1 MSDGQEDPAR
11 QTPNTNAENRSA
23 QGSFSLRT
31 TRSNPKHIGNTLGQG
46 HPVAC
51 TQHASE
57 HIATVTGGPVP
68 KDRPHPVRRAT
79 AARPETHQNLI
90 YISKDH
96 AHRRAL
102 QRYRHA
108 GSQNNHSAE
117 RSSQTS
123 IATPN
128 LLLLRDT
135 TKAPARVVQYNHLNT
150 SSPGQPNRATRRCG
164 GGDRTRTDDPLLA
177 KQVLSQLSYTPS
189 VIRAQQP
196 AIRSKVFPPCRSPIR
211 LPKPG
216 PGNCT

>member
-1 MSDGQEDPAR
+1 M
-11 QTPNTNAENRSA
+11 
-23 QGSFSLRT
+23 
-31 TRSNPKHIGNTLGQG
+31 
-46 HPVAC
+46 AC

-57 HIATVTGGPVP
+57 HIATVAGGPVP

-90 YISKDH
+90 YIYKDH

-108 GSQNNHSAE
+108 RSQNNHSTE
-117 RSSQTS
+117 RSSQTN

-135 TKAPARVVQYNHLNT
+135 KHPARVVQHNHLNT
-150 SSPGQPNRATRRCG
+150 RSQEQPERAARRFG

-189 VIRAQQP
+189 VISGQSP
-196 AIRSKVFPPCRSPIR
+196 VIRRKSDREKAPR
-211 LPKPG
+211 LLITDHWKLITDGG
-216 PGNCT
+216 PGRI